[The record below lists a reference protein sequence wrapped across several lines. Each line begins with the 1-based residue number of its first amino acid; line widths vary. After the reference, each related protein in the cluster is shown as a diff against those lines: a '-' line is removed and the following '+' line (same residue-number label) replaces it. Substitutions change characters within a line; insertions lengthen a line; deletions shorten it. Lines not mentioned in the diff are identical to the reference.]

1 MKRNISL
8 RPLSFSSEAAGALY
22 GRCIFRSLLWKVTQQ
37 VSFFLFFF
45 AMLLSLFLLLLL
57 LSFSFYYYYYFSL
70 IWKSKFFFS
79 FTLICIGCKYMSYG
93 NFCIFSSYL
102 CLKLKVLGNTVSLI
116 TWLLFSFRLGLV
128 LLLGYLMS
136 HCKSRSLTKGGY
148 DRF

>member
-1 MKRNISL
+1 
-8 RPLSFSSEAAGALY
+8 
-22 GRCIFRSLLWKVTQQ
+22 
-37 VSFFLFFF
+37 
-45 AMLLSLFLLLLL
+45 MLLSLFLLLLL
-57 LSFSFYYYYYFSL
+57 LLLLLLFFLLLLLFSSNL
-70 IWKSKFFFS
+70 KIKILFS
-79 FTLICIGCKYMSYG
+79 FTLICIGCKYLSYG

-102 CLKLKVLGNTVSLI
+102 RLKLKVLGNTVSLI